1 MLHYKTIDTET
12 LELLKKIQEI
22 PAFSNLRLVGGTSL
36 ALQIGHRKSIDLDL
50 FGKVEHDEFTI
61 VDILNKLGQVTL
73 LKKSENINIYTI
85 NGIKVDIVN
94 YPYSWLKDI
103 VFEDTLRLAGV
114 EDIAAMKLAAITN
127 RGTKKD
133 FIDLY
138 FLLKQYGLEELL
150 DFYKNKYH
158 DGSIFLVIKSLSY
171 FDDAEEEAM
180 PDMCVAIKWKDVK
193 DHISHILTGYLKN
206 NK

>member
-1 MLHYKTIDTET
+1 M
-12 LELLKKIQEI
+12 
-22 PAFSNLRLVGGTSL
+22 
-36 ALQIGHRKSIDLDL
+36 
-50 FGKVEHDEFTI
+50 
-61 VDILNKLGQVTL
+61 
-73 LKKSENINIYTI
+73 
-85 NGIKVDIVN
+85 
-94 YPYSWLKDI
+94 KDI